1 MSRILYE
8 KNTPTSF
15 EEALHFDS
23 EHPYYIS
30 IKRFLESDYA
40 PLHYSSN
47 SIELILG
54 HNLTGSILIDHST
67 FKLQGDQIV
76 VVFPGQVHSINI
88 QPNDG
93 HMLLLRLSKVY
104 FDSFSISSALANDG
118 ISINQENL
126 PCVITDAVCIDSIKK
141 CLESMHAHDDNL
153 FECSR
158 NLYQLFETLTQY
170 VKDHPSSSINSG
182 LATPSIKSL
191 VRWSIQNYSNDI
203 TVEMA
208 AKTVGF
214 SKNYFCAWFKALPG
228 QSYMQYINDLR
239 LWKASD
245 LLRHGHPVG
254 EVAAS
259 VGIHDLSYFIKQFKN
274 KYGSTPLQYSKRYKS

>member
-1 MSRILYE
+1 M
-8 KNTPTSF
+8 
-15 EEALHFDS
+15 
-23 EHPYYIS
+23 
-30 IKRFLESDYA
+30 
-40 PLHYSSN
+40 
-47 SIELILG
+47 
-54 HNLTGSILIDHST
+54 
-67 FKLQGDQIV
+67 
-76 VVFPGQVHSINI
+76 
-88 QPNDG
+88 
-93 HMLLLRLSKVY
+93 
-104 FDSFSISSALANDG
+104 
-118 ISINQENL
+118 
-126 PCVITDAVCIDSIKK
+126 ITDAVCIDSIKK

-214 SKNYFCAWFKALPG
+214 SKNYFCTWFKALTG